1 VRLTRLEWMLVGTS
15 VLALAAAWLFTYWNI
30 AADREITRAA
40 SVRIIDSLAIGLE
53 EHLGV
58 TLRDARNAAYSATAL
73 IEDAGGFGGFK
84 SVRRL
89 HQELNR
95 ELHDAV
101 STARLIAVDQ
111 LGRVVASSS
120 EYPLP
125 AEVPADQGILAWH
138 AANPA
143 ERGLHLGV
151 PHRSA
156 LDGKMV
162 IPYSRAVFDRNGKVA
177 GVVVAELRAE
187 YLAHV
192 YGALARGNDASTV
205 VFNRDV
211 VLLMRVPYDERI
223 LGRYATSM
231 DEFREMLKASGNT
244 EFTSTYD
251 RKTRYYSHRVLVD
264 DPVLIAVGVDRDE
277 VMAPVV
283 ARARGRVA
291 LISAATLL
299 FAALV
304 WLLLAE
310 LRRLARSEQ
319 QRRAVSRR
327 LMNVE
332 EVQRRSLNRELH
344 DRVGQNL
351 SALQLNL
358 ATLRIELDGGT
369 TGAASERLHD
379 AQSLLEA
386 TSNQVRDVMADL
398 RPAALDDFGLL
409 AALRDH
415 AAGVAAR
422 LRIAISVRGEDLEA
436 RLPLATEMALFRIVQ
451 EALNNVA
458 LHAGAH
464 QVEIVLRATPRAV
477 RLSVADDGTGFDA
490 ASPPRR
496 AAHYGIATMRE
507 RAEAV
512 GARLRIVSRPGKGCR
527 VEVELKRCAA

>member
-1 VRLTRLEWMLVGTS
+1 MARLEWMLVGTS
-15 VLALAAAWLFTYWNI
+15 VLALAAAWFFTYWNI
-30 AADREITRAA
+30 VADRDITRAA
-40 SVRIIDSLAIGLE
+40 SVKIIDSLAVGLE
-53 EHLGV
+53 EHLVV
-58 TLRDARNAAYSATAL
+58 TLRDARNAGYSAALL
-73 IEDAGGFGGFK
+73 IENSGGFPGFK
-84 SVRRL
+84 SAQVL
-89 HQELNR
+89 HRELNR
-95 ELHDAV
+95 ELHDGF
-101 STARLIAVDQ
+101 STARLIVVDR
-111 LGRVVASSS
+111 LGRVVASSA

-125 AEVPADQGILAWH
+125 QASTDRETVAWH
-138 AANPA
+138 AARPRDRNF
-143 ERGLHLGV
+143 HLGV
-151 PHRSA
+151 PRRSA
-156 LDGKMV
+156 FGDGMV
-162 IPYSRAVFDRNGKVA
+162 IPYSRAIFDRKGEFA
-177 GVVVAELRAE
+177 GVVIAELRAE
-187 YLAHV
+187 YLARV

-205 VFNRDV
+205 VFNRDG

-251 RKTRYYSHRVLVD
+251 RKTRYYSHRVLRD

-277 VMAPVV
+277 VMAPVAV
-283 ARARGRVA
+283 RTRDRVA
-291 LISAATLL
+291 LLSAATLL

-304 WLLLAE
+304 WFLVAE
-310 LRRLARSEQ
+310 LRRLARSEE
-319 QRRAVSRR
+319 RLRAVSQR
-327 LMNVE
+327 LMDVE
-332 EVQRRSLNRELH
+332 EIQRRNLNRELH

-358 ATLRIELDGGT
+358 ATLRLELEGGT
-369 TGAASERLHD
+369 TRAADERLHD

-422 LRIAISVRGEDLEA
+422 LRIPITVQGKDLEQ

-451 EALNNVA
+451 EALTNVA
-458 LHAGAH
+458 LHARASKA
-464 QVEIVLRATPRAV
+464 EIVLSATPRAV
-477 RLSVADDGTGFDA
+477 RLSVTDNGSGFSA
-490 ASPPRR
+490 ARPPRR

-527 VEVELKRCAA
+527 VEVELKRSAA